1 MPGVGFAERYV
12 IARESNV
19 VRVDFTR
26 RRDPPAP
33 RFPGAGALRPATRK
47 IAAMDQGKRQARSAS
62 SPRFAGEGGWGVA
75 GVLLCC
81 QPPPCPSL
89 ASGAGDEVAPLG
101 GSPSAVGLDLNPIL
115 TGSLSI

>member
-62 SPRFAGEGGWGVA
+62 SPRLRGRVDGGWLECSCVA
-75 GVLLCC
+75 SPLPVPPPQAGQGTRWHHLGVLR
-81 QPPPCPSL
+81 
-89 ASGAGDEVAPLG
+89 VRLG
-101 GSPSAVGLDLNPIL
+101 S
-115 TGSLSI
+115 T

>member
-12 IARESNV
+12 IARDSNV

-26 RRDPPAP
+26 RRDPSAP

-62 SPRFAGEGGWGVA
+62 
-75 GVLLCC
+75 LLCC
-81 QPPPCPSL
+81 RPLPVPPPQ
-89 ASGAGDEVAPLG
+89 AGQGTRWHHLG
-101 GSPSAVGLDLNPIL
+101 VLRARLGS
-115 TGSLSI
+115 T